1 MPHKQVLKTLNRVM
15 PTNYWWPAKTE
26 KKLLYNIT
34 DVSLS
39 DELQQEKDMEKVF
52 PKRFDEGSFD
62 YTVTPLQE
70 KPAKFCHVPYP
81 VFWIPFGLLIWL
93 SGPIIWTILILLIL
107 SL

>member
-15 PTNYWWPAKTE
+15 PTNYWWP
-26 KKLLYNIT
+26 
-34 DVSLS
+34 
-39 DELQQEKDMEKVF
+39 DMEKVF

-93 SGPIIWTILILLIL
+93 SGPIIWIILILLIL
-107 SL
+107 SR